1 MRKSPRVSVCIPV
14 HNGERFL
21 AETVRSVLDQTYRDV
36 EIIVLDNASDDDTAA
51 VARSFTDPRVR
62 VESNPSTIPQPDNWR
77 RAVELCRAPLVKL
90 VCADD
95 LLHPRCLEYQV
106 RPMEVDAGLAVVA
119 ARRHVVDECSRML
132 VPRRGLAGLTG
143 VRTSV
148 EVARRVVRSGANP
161 IGEPACVLFRREH
174 YVTVGGWQP
183 ERRWAMD
190 LDLWMRLLQC
200 GEFLGLPETLAAFRV
215 AQQGPTADDE
225 ACVHDHQ
232 QSIMDELATSPH
244 LRIRG
249 VDTAIGRMV
258 APLGRLRRRTFFMM
272 AGRAARR
279 VENPAAEPTEVIP
292 AAC

>member
-1 MRKSPRVSVCIPV
+1 MRKSPKVSVCIPV
-14 HNGERFL
+14 YNGERFL
-21 AETVRSVLDQTYRDV
+21 AETVRSVLDQTYRDFELV
-36 EIIVLDNASDDDTAA
+36 VLDNASDDDTGA
-51 VARSFTDPRVR
+51 VTRSFTDRRVR
-62 VESNPSTIPQPDNWR
+62 VESNPTTVPQPENWR

-90 VCADD
+90 LCADD

-106 RPMEVDAGLAVVA
+106 RPMEIDAGLAVVA
-119 ARRHVVDECSRML
+119 ARRHMVDECSRVL

-161 IGEPACVLFRREH
+161 IGEPGGVLFRREH
-174 YVTVGGWQP
+174 YVAVGGWHP

-215 AQQGPTADDE
+215 AQQSLTADNE
-225 ACVHDHQ
+225 AGVYDHQ
-232 QSIMDELATSPH
+232 RSIMDELATSPH

-249 VDTAIGRMV
+249 VDAAVGGMG
-258 APLGRLRRRTFFMM
+258 APLGRLRRRRLFMM
-272 AGRAARR
+272 SSRAGRRD
-279 VENPAAEPTEVIP
+279 ENRAAEPTEVIP
-292 AAC
+292 TAC